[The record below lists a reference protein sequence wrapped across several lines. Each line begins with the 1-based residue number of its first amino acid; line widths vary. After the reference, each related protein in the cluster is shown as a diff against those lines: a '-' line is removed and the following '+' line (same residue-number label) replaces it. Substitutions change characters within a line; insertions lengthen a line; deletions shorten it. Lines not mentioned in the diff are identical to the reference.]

1 MAYEH
6 ERDEWRRDVTRMT
19 EVERQ
24 HAEDQPR
31 LSLGIVGDIE
41 DARN

>member
-6 ERDEWRRDVTRMT
+6 ERDEWRRDVAGMT
-19 EVERQ
+19 EVWRQ

-31 LSLGIVGDIE
+31 LSLGIVGDAE
-41 DARN
+41 DAR